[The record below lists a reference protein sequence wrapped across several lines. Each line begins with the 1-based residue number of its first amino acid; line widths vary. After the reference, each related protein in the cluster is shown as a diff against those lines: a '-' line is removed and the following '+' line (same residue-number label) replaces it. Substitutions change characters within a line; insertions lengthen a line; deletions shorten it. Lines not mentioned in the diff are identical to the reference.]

1 MADHERDTIRYA
13 FADTRLGQI
22 LVATSALGLC
32 RIHLPGD
39 DPLGSLRQW
48 ADVHAPGADCVR
60 DRSAVRGATE
70 QIEAYARGQLTRFDL
85 PLDLAGTPFQLRVWN
100 ALQAI
105 PYGATRTY
113 TDVAAAI
120 GEPRATRAVGAA
132 NGRNPVPLVVPC
144 HRVVARHGIGGFT
157 GGLDHKVTLLALENT
172 PILA

>member
-1 MADHERDTIRYA
+1 MANERDTIRYA

-39 DPLGSLRQW
+39 DPLGSLKQW
-48 ADVHAPGADCVR
+48 ASVHAPGAGFVR
-60 DRSAVRGATE
+60 DPSAVREATQ

-85 PLDLAGTPFQLRVWN
+85 PLDLAGTPFQLRVWS
-100 ALQAI
+100 ALQEI

-113 TDVAAAI
+113 ADVAAAI
-120 GEPRATRAVGAA
+120 GEPRAMRAVGAA

-144 HRVVARHGIGGFT
+144 HRVIARDGIGGFT
-157 GGLDHKVTLLALENT
+157 GGLSNKEALLALENV